1 LGVRS
6 NTGRPEEKVMNKFT
20 AIAVSTAALA
30 ALALDS
36 GAAVA
41 SGGGS
46 SGIWPAAFPLPTNPG
61 RLLSQSSTTAVVRS
75 TDTVGAVQTK
85 LDGLYLTQKG
95 CTRRLAVNRPKD
107 YLCRNAATGK
117 TDEVWFTFAALD
129 VTATNPYRSQTN
141 AFYVKG

>member
-1 LGVRS
+1 
-6 NTGRPEEKVMNKFT
+6 MNKIT
-20 AIAVSTAALA
+20 AIAVSTAAVA
-30 ALALDS
+30 ALALDG
-36 GAAVA
+36 GAAMA

-46 SGIWPAAFPLPTNPG
+46 SGTWPTAFPLPVNPG
-61 RLLSQSSTTAVVRS
+61 TVLSQSSTSAVVRS
-75 TDTVGAVQTK
+75 TDTVAAVQTK
-85 LDGLYLTQKG
+85 LDQMYLTQKG

-129 VTATNPYRSQTN
+129 PTTSTSPRSQTN